1 MAVQIHRPCKKR
13 PAILLLDAVR
23 IHSLPGALG
32 GLLQL
37 GPLQQRGQR
46 AHRTANQ
53 RVVIGQVDIVVHIIR
68 WLQKGFIQRNNRVP
82 FGFQSVQNALK
93 PRLYKAL
100 LCKGKVACFLH
111 IAIQGDH
118 RRAEL
123 IQLEAWLQHGAV
135 DIAAVH
141 AEIARLPGKYIGKD
155 FTRIGRVHRQNGR
168 EGPQQAVPVPISGGD
183 IIPRAA
189 AGHQAQ
195 LFRIDGAPGGI
206 EKSKEQV
213 GIQDFAESGIS
224 QPFFPR
230 GQPTGGALVHCVK
243 ALTKQLLGAG
253 RGGHAVIAH
262 APGNVQHSF
271 FARL

>member
-1 MAVQIHRPCKKR
+1 M
-13 PAILLLDAVR
+13 R

-37 GPLQQRGQR
+37 GPLQQSGQR

-53 RVVIGQVDIVVHIIR
+53 RVVIGQVNVIVHIIR
-68 WLQKGFIQRNNRVP
+68 WLQKGFIQRNDRVP
-82 FGFQSVQNALK
+82 FGFQPVQNALK

-100 LCKGKVACFLH
+100 LCKGKVACLLH
-111 IAIQGDH
+111 IAIQGNH

-123 IQLEAWLQHGAV
+123 IQLEARLQHGAV
-135 DIAAVH
+135 DVAAVH
-141 AEIARLPGKYIGKD
+141 TEIARLPGKHIGQD
-155 FTRIGRVHRQNGR
+155 LPRIGCVHRQNGR

-195 LFRIDGAPGGI
+195 FFRIDSAPGGI
-206 EKSKEQV
+206 EKGKEQV
-213 GIQDFAESGIS
+213 GIQDFAEAGIS

-230 GQPTGGALVHCVK
+230 NQPADGALVHCLK

-253 RGGHAVIAH
+253 GSGHAVIAH

>member
-1 MAVQIHRPCKKR
+1 MH
-13 PAILLLDAVR
+13 
-23 IHSLPGALG
+23 
-32 GLLQL
+32 
-37 GPLQQRGQR
+37 
-46 AHRTANQ
+46 
-53 RVVIGQVDIVVHIIR
+53 VVR
-68 WLQKGFIQRNNRVP
+68 WLQKGFIQRNDRVP
-82 FGFQSVQNALK
+82 FGFQSAQNALK
-93 PRLYKAL
+93 PFLHKAL
-100 LCKGKVACFLH
+100 PGKGRVARLLH

-123 IQLEAWLQHGAV
+123 IQLEARLQHGAV

-141 AEIARLPGKYIGKD
+141 AEIARLPGKHIGQD
-155 FTRIGRVHRQNGR
+155 FTRIGCVYRQNGR

-206 EKSKEQV
+206 EKGKEQV
-213 GIQDFAESGIS
+213 GIQDFAESGSS

-230 GQPTGGALVHCVK
+230 SQPADGALVYCVK

>member
-1 MAVQIHRPCKKR
+1 M
-13 PAILLLDAVR
+13 
-23 IHSLPGALG
+23 
-32 GLLQL
+32 
-37 GPLQQRGQR
+37 
-46 AHRTANQ
+46 
-53 RVVIGQVDIVVHIIR
+53 
-68 WLQKGFIQRNNRVP
+68 
-82 FGFQSVQNALK
+82 K

-100 LCKGKVACFLH
+100 LCKGKVACLLH

-195 LFRIDGAPGGI
+195 LFRIDSAPGGI
-206 EKSKEQV
+206 EKGKEQI

-224 QPFFPR
+224 QLLFPR
-230 GQPTGGALVHCVK
+230 GQPAGGALVHCVK

-253 RGGHAVIAH
+253 RGGHAIIAH

>member
-1 MAVQIHRPCKKR
+1 MAVQIHRPGKKR

-23 IHSLPGALG
+23 IHSLPGAPG

-37 GPLQQRGQR
+37 GPLQQSGQR

-53 RVVIGQVDIVVHIIR
+53 RVVIGQVNVIVHIIR
-68 WLQKGFIQRNNRVP
+68 WLQKGFIQRNDRVP
-82 FGFQSVQNALK
+82 FGFQPVQNALK
-93 PRLYKAL
+93 PRLYKGL
-100 LCKGKVACFLH
+100 PGKGRIACLLH

-118 RRAEL
+118 RRAKL
-123 IQLEAWLQHGAV
+123 IQLEARLQHGAV

-141 AEIARLPGKYIGKD
+141 AEIARLPGKYIGKN

-195 LFRIDGAPGGI
+195 LFRIDSATGGI
-206 EKSKEQV
+206 EKGKEQI

-230 GQPTGGALVHCVK
+230 GQPADGALVHCVK

-262 APGNVQHSF
+262 APRNVQHSF

>member
-1 MAVQIHRPCKKR
+1 MH
-13 PAILLLDAVR
+13 
-23 IHSLPGALG
+23 
-32 GLLQL
+32 
-37 GPLQQRGQR
+37 
-46 AHRTANQ
+46 
-53 RVVIGQVDIVVHIIR
+53 VVR
-68 WLQKGFIQRNNRVP
+68 WLQKGFIQRNDRVP
-82 FGFQSVQNALK
+82 FGFQSAQNALK
-93 PRLYKAL
+93 PFLHKAL
-100 LCKGKVACFLH
+100 PGKGRVARLLH

-123 IQLEAWLQHGAV
+123 IQLEARLQHGAV

-141 AEIARLPGKYIGKD
+141 AEIARLVGEHIGQNVP
-155 FTRIGRVHRQNGR
+155 RIGRVHRQNGR
-168 EGPQQAVPVPISGGD
+168 KGPQQAVPVPISGGD

-195 LFRIDGAPGGI
+195 FFRIDGAPGGI
-206 EKSKEQV
+206 EKGKEQV
-213 GIQDFAESGIS
+213 GIQDFAESGSS

-230 GQPTGGALVHCVK
+230 SQPADGALVYCVK